1 MTSFRCGIYNMA
13 QMNLSTK
20 QKQTQ
25 GHREYTCGCQW
36 GQGGIGMDWEFG
48 ISRCILLHL
57 E

>member
-25 GHREYTCGCQW
+25 RPGEQPYVC
-36 GQGGIGMDWEFG
+36 QGGMGKEWDGLGVWG
-48 ISRCILLHL
+48 
-57 E
+57 